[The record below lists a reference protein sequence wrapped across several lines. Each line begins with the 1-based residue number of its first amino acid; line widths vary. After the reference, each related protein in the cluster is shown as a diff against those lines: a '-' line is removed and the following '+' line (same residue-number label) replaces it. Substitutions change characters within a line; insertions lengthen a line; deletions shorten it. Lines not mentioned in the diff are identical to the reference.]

1 MQLYSENDG
10 IRHANHG
17 LLCSGDIS
25 PGWLEPG
32 LIQEEPEPP
41 VALRTGSCSD
51 WSGEARCEREEEG
64 EWTTKAISLSQNIV
78 ILSIY

>member
-10 IRHANHG
+10 IRHANRD

-25 PGWLEPG
+25 PGWWGPG

-41 VALRTGSCSD
+41 VAHRTGSCSE
-51 WSGEARCEREEEG
+51 WSTEAGCEREEEG
-64 EWTTKAISLSQNIV
+64 DATTKAISLSQTQ
-78 ILSIY
+78 